1 MQGIYILEVQE
12 DSPVHHPVA
21 FATLKAAQD
30 YVHRWHGAYLDWN
43 METLFD
49 IGGYC
54 WRADPQK
61 RYFPFYIITLH
72 PVQQER
78 EEDKE

>member
-1 MQGIYILEVQE
+1 MKEVYILDIQE
-12 DSPVHHPVA
+12 DSPAVHPVA

-30 YVHRWHGAYLDWN
+30 YVHRWHGAYLDWH

-49 IGGYC
+49 SGVYC

-61 RYFPFYIITLH
+61 GYFPFYIITLN

-78 EEDKE
+78 EEDRQ